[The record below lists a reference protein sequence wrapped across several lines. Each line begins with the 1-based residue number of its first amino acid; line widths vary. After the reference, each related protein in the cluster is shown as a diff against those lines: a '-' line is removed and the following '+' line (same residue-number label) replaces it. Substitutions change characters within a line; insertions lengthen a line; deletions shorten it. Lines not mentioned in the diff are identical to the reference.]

1 MRQRPTL
8 HSDNDGGCS
17 VGEVRE
23 VSVRNVVTCY
33 THIHTAMTGPQGV
46 KGQINAN

>member
-8 HSDNDGGCS
+8 HSDNDGCS

-23 VSVRNVVTCY
+23 VSVRNVVTCH
-33 THIHTAMTGPQGV
+33 THVHTAMAGPQGG
-46 KGQINAN
+46 KGHRSARV

>member
-8 HSDNDGGCS
+8 HTDNGGCS

-23 VSVRNVVTCY
+23 VSARNVVVCH
-33 THIHTAMTGPQGV
+33 THVHTATTSFQGV
-46 KGQINAN
+46 KGQSNAS